1 MVNNVKWEV
10 SWHLCFSPKAGP
22 LLAQNTI
29 RKWLIHLKE
38 QSIKPP
44 FNHQRTQGSLTSSDT
59 EKAMHI
65 AREALFYAWHVSGGQ
80 AHCRDQKKESRS
92 FIEAHKKI
100 LYIQRFFSQMPVWS
114 LNISANNIKDST
126 QGSHFPAQTHKVEK
140 EKKWENLRKKRNQN
154 WTGTQMTALHIP
166 C

>member
-10 SWHLCFSPKAGP
+10 SWHLCFSPKADP

-29 RKWLIHLKE
+29 RKWLVHLKE

-65 AREALFYAWHVSGGQ
+65 AREALFYA
-80 AHCRDQKKESRS
+80 
-92 FIEAHKKI
+92 
-100 LYIQRFFSQMPVWS
+100 
-114 LNISANNIKDST
+114 
-126 QGSHFPAQTHKVEK
+126 
-140 EKKWENLRKKRNQN
+140 
-154 WTGTQMTALHIP
+154 
-166 C
+166 